1 MTLITRQGKG
11 SKLTIQEMDGNLTGL
26 NTGKFQGDTFRELVK
41 DNIGLDIPESG
52 FYQGSEKIDGIS
64 RFNPGEIFDILQEED
79 FEALKS
85 PVLDEEGDYIIYS
98 GTRAGGGDLPIIIL
112 NGILFP
118 QGGDGTF
125 GAGTFQVTNQLDD
138 EEEDPFY
145 LESLNLG
152 FINFSYRYNYD
163 SENERH
169 FHTAKIDFALFGAGF
184 AVIELEVDDDATEWA
199 EVSVYIESLQPP
211 NI

>member
-1 MTLITRQGKG
+1 MPLITRQGKG

-52 FYQGSEKIDGIS
+52 FYQGSEKIEGLV
-64 RFNPGEIFDILQEED
+64 RFNPGEIFNIIGNED

-85 PVLDEEGDYIIYS
+85 PVLQEEGNYIIYS
-98 GTRAGGGDLPIIIL
+98 GTRAGGGELPVTIL

-125 GAGTFQVTNQLDD
+125 GVGTFQVVNQLADD
-138 EEEDPFY
+138 EEFY

-152 FINFSYRYNYD
+152 FVSFSYLYNYD
-163 SENERH
+163 SEDERH
-169 FHTAKIDFALFGAGF
+169 FHIAKLDLVLFGGGF
-184 AVIELEVDDDATEWA
+184 VVIELGVDDDATEWSD
-199 EVSVYIESLQPP
+199 VSVYIESLQPP

>member
-26 NTGKFQGDTFRELVK
+26 NTGKFQGDNFRELTKNDFEV
-41 DNIGLDIPESG
+41 DVLESG

-64 RFNPGEIFDILQEED
+64 RFNPSEIFSILQQED

-85 PVLDEEGDYIIYS
+85 PVFKEEPNYIIYS
-98 GTRAGGGDLPIIIL
+98 GTRLGGGDLPFIIL

-118 QGGDGTF
+118 QGGDLS
-125 GAGTFQVTNQLDD
+125 GAGTFQVTNLLDD
-138 EEEDPFY
+138 EEEGPFY

-152 FINFSYRYNYD
+152 FVSFAYLYNYD
-163 SENERH
+163 SEDERH
-169 FHTAKIDFALFGAGF
+169 FHIAKLDLALFGGGF
-184 AVIELEVDDDATEWA
+184 VVIELGVDDDATEWSD
-199 EVSVYIESLQPP
+199 VSVYIESLQPP

>member
-1 MTLITRQGKG
+1 MPLITRQGKG

-41 DNIGLDIPESG
+41 DNIGFDIPESG

-64 RFNPGEIFDILQEED
+64 RYNPNEIFNILQEED

-98 GTRAGGGDLPIIIL
+98 GTRAGGGNLPIIIL

-118 QGGDGTF
+118 QGGEGLF
-125 GAGTFQVTNQLDD
+125 GAGTFQVSNGLDD

-152 FINFSYRYNYD
+152 FVSFSYLYNYD
-163 SENERH
+163 SEDERH
-169 FHTAKIDFALFGAGF
+169 FHTAKIDFGLFGNGF
-184 AVIELEVDDDATEWA
+184 AVIELEVDDDATQWSD
-199 EVSVYIESLQPP
+199 VSVDIQTLYEE
-211 NI
+211 